1 MAMLLLAACSQVHVV
16 RSNQART
23 YAGLTMHGERRMEI
37 VPAGSSH
44 GRFQTVTLAPVLLM
58 PEVAATLGPGI
69 GERLKAA
76 VSSQLQRQIDRRLGR
91 SLTGAGQPGT
101 GLLLLA
107 RITSVKEAS
116 AGLNIATSVLVGP
129 VSKGRLSLEIEAI
142 DASTGRQVALLLLAD
157 EADMRDIRKSY
168 TPDGHAK
175 ALAGRLAIDVVEF
188 IAPMVRPRQP
198 VSPSAG

>member
-1 MAMLLLAACSQVHVV
+1 MMLLTACNAVHVV
-16 RSNQART
+16 RSNQAKT

-37 VPAGSSH
+37 VPVGSSH
-44 GRFQTVTLAPVLLM
+44 GHFQTVTLAPVLLM
-58 PEVAATLGPGI
+58 PEVAETLSPGV

-91 SLTGAGQPGT
+91 SGAQDSGA
-101 GLLLLA
+101 GLLLIA

-116 AGLNIATSVLVGP
+116 AGLNIATSVLIGP

-142 DASTGRQVALLLLAD
+142 DVSTGRQVGLLLLAD

-175 ALAGRLAIDVVEF
+175 ALAGRFAVEAVEF
-188 IAPMVRPRQP
+188 IAPMVRSR
-198 VSPSAG
+198 